1 MKKNNKKS
9 ISTALLY
16 KSILIISV
24 LIFVIFLIPLS
35 FGCSLNSDI
44 TENEELASNNL
55 NEESNISSEENVT
68 AEGDEQV
75 EESEQAEGN
84 DQVDESEQA
93 EGNDQ
98 ATEEEQSLNSDE
110 QLTIKVYYTDEQA
123 EYLVGETRVV
133 TAGNKYGDA
142 LIELM
147 KVPLDE
153 SLLRLIPETT
163 LINEVTVENGLVK
176 VDLSDNFLEDR
187 FHSDTGDI
195 LLIYSIVNTLTEFS
209 EVNSVTFYINGEKLD
224 NLGTL
229 DISDPLFRRN
239 DLIK

>member
-1 MKKNNKKS
+1 MKKDNKKKVS
-9 ISTALLY
+9 IFLLY
-16 KSILIISV
+16 KSISIISI
-24 LIFVIFLIPLS
+24 LIFIIFLIPLS
-35 FGCSLNSDI
+35 FGCSLDSVI
-44 TENEELASNNL
+44 TESEELASNNL
-55 NEESNISSEENVT
+55 SEESNISTEENIT
-68 AEGDEQV
+68 TEGDGQV

-84 DQVDESEQA
+84 EQS
-93 EGNDQ
+93 
-98 ATEEEQSLNSDE
+98 TEEDQLVNSDE

-163 LINEVTVENGLVK
+163 LINEVSVENGLAK

-224 NLGTL
+224 DLGTL

>member
-1 MKKNNKKS
+1 MKKDNKKKMS
-9 ISTALLY
+9 VSLLH
-16 KSILIISV
+16 KSILLISI
-24 LIFVIFLIPLS
+24 LIFIIFLIPLS
-35 FGCSLNSDI
+35 FGCSSNSDI
-44 TENEELASNNL
+44 TESEEPASNNL
-55 NEESNISSEENVT
+55 SEESNISSEENVT
-68 AEGDEQV
+68 TEGDEQV
-75 EESEQAEGN
+75 EESEQTEGN
-84 DQVDESEQA
+84 DQS
-93 EGNDQ
+93 
-98 ATEEEQSLNSDE
+98 TEEEQLVNSDE

-153 SLLRLIPETT
+153 SLLRLVPETT
-163 LINEVTVENGLVK
+163 LINEVTVENGLAK

-195 LLIYSIVNTLTEFS
+195 LLVYSIVNTLTEFS

-224 NLGTL
+224 DLGTL
-229 DISDPLFRRN
+229 DISEPLFRRN

>member
-1 MKKNNKKS
+1 MKKDNKKS

-16 KSILIISV
+16 KSILIISI
-24 LIFVIFLIPLS
+24 LIFLIPLS
-35 FGCSLNSDI
+35 FGCILFDEVRNNTSVT
-44 TENEELASNNL
+44 TESEELVSD
-55 NEESNISSEENVT
+55 ISSEENVT

-75 EESEQAEGN
+75 EGSEQAEVEESEQAEGN
-84 DQVDESEQA
+84 DQS
-93 EGNDQ
+93 
-98 ATEEEQSLNSDE
+98 TEEDQSLNSDE

-147 KVPLDE
+147 KVPVDE

-163 LINEVTVENGLVK
+163 LINEVTVENGLAK

-224 NLGTL
+224 DLGTL

>member
-1 MKKNNKKS
+1 MKKNKKKS

-16 KSILIISV
+16 KSILIIS
-24 LIFVIFLIPLS
+24 IFIFIIFLISLS
-35 FGCSLNSDI
+35 FGCSAFNDVGNNTSVI
-44 TENEELASNNL
+44 TESDELTSNNL
-55 NEESNISSEENVT
+55 SEESNISSEENIT
-68 AEGDEQV
+68 AEDSEQV
-75 EESEQAEGN
+75 EENEQAEGN
-84 DQVDESEQA
+84 DQL
-93 EGNDQ
+93 
-98 ATEEEQSLNSDE
+98 TEEDQLVNSDE

-153 SLLRLIPETT
+153 SLLRLVPETT
-163 LINEVTVENGLVK
+163 LINEVSVENGLAK
-176 VDLSDNFLEDR
+176 VDLSDNFLEDG

-224 NLGTL
+224 DLGTL